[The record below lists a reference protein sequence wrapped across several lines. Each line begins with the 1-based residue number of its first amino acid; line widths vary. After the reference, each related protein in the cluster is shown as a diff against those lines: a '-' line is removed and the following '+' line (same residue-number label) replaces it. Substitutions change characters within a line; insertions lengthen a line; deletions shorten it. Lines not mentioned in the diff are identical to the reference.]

1 MGPLL
6 PSPGARGPEW
16 EPGTPVIPRV
26 GEPEAGG
33 ASGEGARRAGHSACG
48 LAGAGRGLGGEG
60 GHLELGLAERISPG
74 ARTPISA
81 PAPPRPGLVLRADG
95 HHSESPAGSQRNK
108 RKLCVKF
115 GAAAAGPPGRRA
127 WALRGGSDPEQRLG
141 RIAGAQLRPRLS
153 PPPAAAPAATKIAQ
167 HPALPAAAPGRSPP
181 LTRAC
186 PGSSGKPRRA
196 FLSGPSG
203 RIWRPRS
210 EWRGTQA
217 SPLRPC
223 ADLSPLPH
231 PRLPAERRW
240 LAATC

>member
-1 MGPLL
+1 M
-6 PSPGARGPEW
+6 GARDAGNSQGGRARGW
-16 EPGTPVIPRV
+16 RRV
-26 GEPEAGG
+26 RGGG
-33 ASGEGARRAGHSACG
+33 AAGRAQRLWVSRRWTR
-48 LAGAGRGLGGEG
+48 AGRGGRAPRTWAGGW
-60 GHLELGLAERISPG
+60 ISPG

-115 GAAAAGPPGRRA
+115 RAAAAGPPGRRA

-153 PPPAAAPAATKIAQ
+153 PPPAAAPAATKIAR